1 MRREIEDD
9 GGVRNEMKTEATG
22 QAKKSYH
29 SPRLVVYGDLR
40 RLTMAKGGNRSDFGA
55 PKTRTVGAA

>member
-1 MRREIEDD
+1 
-9 GGVRNEMKTEATG
+9 MKSKTAS
-22 QAKKSYH
+22 QRKKPYH
-29 SPRLVVYGDLR
+29 PPRLTVYGDLR